1 MSTNATRLAMAE
13 DVENLIDGIN
23 HAWIVTCSALVMLM
37 QLGFA
42 FLEAGMVREKN
53 TISVMMKN
61 LIDLIVTC
69 ISWWLL
75 GYPVSL
81 QGIGLSFKPMLE
93 VPDGDEA
100 WWLFGMLF
108 AATAATIVS
117 GAVAERIKITGY
129 ATSSFFI
136 VSILYPVGVYWSWGD
151 GWLKALDPPFH
162 DFAGSAVVHMV
173 GGIIAFI
180 GAKILGP
187 RLGYFDQGTPSN
199 APTFKPHNVPNVV
212 IGTFILWFGWYG
224 FNAGST
230 GEIADT
236 KTAHTAAIAA
246 ANTTLSGSTA
256 AILVVLLH
264 LPSARRGFANLIGEP
279 IQKSRV
285 LPQFDIISSCS
296 GALAGLVAITAGC
309 DCTTHVG
316 AVATGA
322 MGTIAYEVTNWA
334 VRLAKVDDPLQA
346 VSVHFGAGIVGTL
359 CVGLF
364 HKDDGLLMGGG
375 SALLQTQCVGIL
387 ALACWTAPTSF
398 VLFASLRGM
407 GMLRADEAHEKQ
419 GLDVFDFGLDAYGMK
434 QTMQA
439 FQKGQE
445 LERVLQSAGFT
456 IPDAIASLAALK
468 LIIARP
474 FSPQGGNNKIKG
486 EVQDLLEM
494 MTFDMS
500 ANDRYLGFLSHYK
513 AEGGDAARILYDRM
527 SALVAAEALL
537 GSTGSSE
544 SSSPQRLSHNEW
556 SSQSSRDRPTLC
568 MPNMVEDSVVS
579 KQDSLV
585 PVVPMPTETTPSARM
600 GVVTGSLSLKL
611 GKLKDALGVVDEMTG
626 NVIINTNL
634 LLFLDSVELRDTGTL
649 MSTVERC
656 PNYFIL
662 LTRHVLSRPWVV
674 AELCAA
680 MRSKK
685 NVIPI
690 RIEWGSKNDDLH
702 FKMPDSIDDAIH
714 VLQLYQEQKFEACA
728 ILARNSRR
736 FSLTRSL
743 TRTEDQ
749 NATKNWTVWPQ
760 LIAKPNAKDPSPT
773 QVINVKPFQ
782 EA

>member
-1 MSTNATRLAMAE
+1 MSANTTRLATAE

-42 FLEAGMVREKN
+42 FLEAGMVCEKN
-53 TISVMMKN
+53 TISVVMKN
-61 LIDLIVTC
+61 LIDLVVTC
-69 ISWWLL
+69 IAWWLL
-75 GYPVSL
+75 GYPVAS
-81 QGIGLSFKPMLE
+81 QGVGLHFRLMLE

-108 AATAATIVS
+108 AATTATIVS
-117 GAVAERIKITGY
+117 GAVAERIQITGY
-129 ATSSFFI
+129 ATSSCVI
-136 VSILYPVGVYWSWGD
+136 VGILYPVGVYWSWGD

-322 MGTIAYEVTNWA
+322 LGTLAYEVTNVA

-346 VSVHFGAGIVGTL
+346 VAVHCGAGLMGTL

-375 SALLQTQCVGIL
+375 SALLGTQCIG
-387 ALACWTAPTSF
+387 
-398 VLFASLRGM
+398 VLSLVR
-407 GMLRADEAHEKQ
+407 
-419 GLDVFDFGLDAYGMK
+419 F
-434 QTMQA
+434 
-439 FQKGQE
+439 KGPE
-445 LERVLQSAGFT
+445 HV
-456 IPDAIASLAALK
+456 
-468 LIIARP
+468 
-474 FSPQGGNNKIKG
+474 
-486 EVQDLLEM
+486 
-494 MTFDMS
+494 
-500 ANDRYLGFLSHYK
+500 H
-513 AEGGDAARILYDRM
+513 
-527 SALVAAEALL
+527 
-537 GSTGSSE
+537 
-544 SSSPQRLSHNEW
+544 
-556 SSQSSRDRPTLC
+556 SSQ
-568 MPNMVEDSVVS
+568 
-579 KQDSLV
+579 
-585 PVVPMPTETTPSARM
+585 
-600 GVVTGSLSLKL
+600 
-611 GKLKDALGVVDEMTG
+611 
-626 NVIINTNL
+626 
-634 LLFLDSVELRDTGTL
+634 
-649 MSTVERC
+649 
-656 PNYFIL
+656 
-662 LTRHVLSRPWVV
+662 
-674 AELCAA
+674 
-680 MRSKK
+680 
-685 NVIPI
+685 
-690 RIEWGSKNDDLH
+690 
-702 FKMPDSIDDAIH
+702 
-714 VLQLYQEQKFEACA
+714 
-728 ILARNSRR
+728 
-736 FSLTRSL
+736 
-743 TRTEDQ
+743 
-749 NATKNWTVWPQ
+749 
-760 LIAKPNAKDPSPT
+760 
-773 QVINVKPFQ
+773 
-782 EA
+782 